1 MSKIKGFIGET
12 LIYGFANVFS
22 RIFAMLLIPLYANFL
37 GKTDYANLVM
47 LQSFFSISTFFLTL
61 SAGVFYYYYEYENI
75 KYRKMVFSTWFYYQ
89 LIVVS
94 LIIISLGLFAN
105 PISNLLLTNSENAFE
120 LKVCTILVGIQLVPY
135 IFNITNINL
144 FRIDRNPKGVM
155 YITLLEAIFTISIIG
170 VGINYFDFGLIEI
183 MASQVIARLL
193 VALFFYKTI
202 LFYINYKYFY
212 SKLLVKLFNFSW
224 PFLIISI
231 FSWFIISVDKFIGAD
246 VLQNKDD
253 VALLALAMQLTI
265 PITVLA
271 DMIRMAIGPFMMS
284 IRFEKD
290 ANKSYQQVF
299 DLSVLSS
306 LLVLIGL
313 LIVSPF
319 LIPLITNQ
327 SYLAVIFV
335 IPLIAFA
342 SVFSLIANQFSISFS
357 LAKKTVYIMYA
368 TISGGTVGILINL
381 FFMNRFGF
389 IVSGISQLISFVIM
403 CVILY
408 LVGKKVAGLDLKLGK
423 SALLILI
430 CLIYLSI
437 VYFKMDEILSENYF
451 TIYFYGV
458 LTFILLL
465 YLYLRQQKIP
475 LKSIFN
481 RILKN

>member
-1 MSKIKGFIGET
+1 
-12 LIYGFANVFS
+12 
-22 RIFAMLLIPLYANFL
+22 MLLIPLYANFL
-37 GKTDYANLVM
+37 GKTDYSNLVM
-47 LQSFFSISTFFLTL
+47 LQSFFSILTFFLTL

-75 KYRKMVFSTWFYYQ
+75 KYRKMVFSSWFYYQ
-89 LIVVS
+89 LIVVA
-94 LIIISLGLFAN
+94 LIIISLGLFTN
-105 PISNLLLTNSENAFE
+105 PISNLLLTNSENVFE
-120 LKVCTILVGIQLVPY
+120 LKVCTILIGIQLVPY

-170 VGINYFDFGLIEI
+170 IGINYFDFGLIEI

-212 SKLLVKLFNFSW
+212 SELLKKLFNFSW

-231 FSWFIISVDKFIGAD
+231 FSWFIISIDKFIGAD

-306 LLVLIGL
+306 LLVLISL

-319 LIPLITNQ
+319 LIPLIANQ

-368 TISGGTVGILINL
+368 TIIGGAIGILINL
-381 FFMNRFGF
+381 FFMERFGF

-408 LVGKKVAGLDLKLGK
+408 LLGKKVAGLDLKLGK
-423 SALLILI
+423 SAILILI
-430 CLIYLSI
+430 CLTYLSI

-451 TIYFYGV
+451 TIYFYGI

-475 LKSIFN
+475 LKSIFT
-481 RILKN
+481 RIFKN

>member
-1 MSKIKGFIGET
+1 MSVLKGFIGET

-37 GKTDYANLVM
+37 GKTDYSNLVM
-47 LQSFFSISTFFLTL
+47 LQSFFSILTFFLTL
-61 SAGVFYYYYEYENI
+61 TAGVFYYYYEYENT
-75 KYRKMVFSTWFYYQ
+75 KYRKMVFSSWFYYQ
-89 LIVVS
+89 VIIVAIIIVS
-94 LIIISLGLFAN
+94 LAVFSQTISG
-105 PISNLLLTNSENAFE
+105 LLLTNSENTFE
-120 LKVCTILVGIQLVPY
+120 LSVCIILIGIQLIPY

-155 YITLLEAIFTISIIG
+155 YITLLEALFTLSIIG
-170 VGINYFDFGLIEI
+170 IGINYFNFGLIEI
-183 MASQVIARLL
+183 MASQIVARFLA
-193 VALFFYKTI
+193 ALFFYKTI
-202 LFYINYKYFY
+202 LFYINFKYFY
-212 SKLLVKLFNFSW
+212 SKLLFKLFNFSW

-246 VLQNKDD
+246 VLVDKDD

-290 ANKSYQQVF
+290 VNKSYQQVF

-313 LIVSPF
+313 LIVSPL
-319 LIPLITNQ
+319 LIPLIAND

-342 SVFSLIANQFSISFS
+342 SVLSLIANQFSISFS
-357 LAKKTVYIMYA
+357 LAKKNVYIMYA
-368 TISGGTVGILINL
+368 TVIGGIVGILINVL
-381 FFMNRFGF
+381 FMNRFGF
-389 IVSGISQLISFVIM
+389 VVSGVSQLISFLIM
-403 CVILY
+403 CVFLY
-408 LVGKKVAGLDLKLGK
+408 MIGKKVAGLDLKLGK
-423 SALLILI
+423 STVLILI

-437 VYFKMDEILSENYF
+437 LYFNMDEILSENYS
-451 TIYFYGV
+451 TLYFYGV

-465 YLYLRQQKIP
+465 YIYLRQQKIP

-481 RILKN
+481 RIFKK